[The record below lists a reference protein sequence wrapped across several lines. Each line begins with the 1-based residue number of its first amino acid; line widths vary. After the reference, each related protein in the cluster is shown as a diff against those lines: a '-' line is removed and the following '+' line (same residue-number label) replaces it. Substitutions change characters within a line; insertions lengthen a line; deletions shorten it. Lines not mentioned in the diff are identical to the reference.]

1 MNCYFFCSS
10 HFRFMLR
17 RTRKIAVASIHTKK
31 PSNGQEQQECV
42 LLFGKGKNGAF
53 TSTTKRWTNWIWLNG
68 FQSPKENK
76 QQNEQYFLSAHSLF
90 SYCTPVFLRCL
101 FLLLLLF
108 GIFVWCQYRSFNR
121 KHWHCIYKLSINRL
135 QFFQFFVVVV
145 LLHTFVV
152 FDEFFPRFFFYFHSM
167 TTFYWFA
174 TVFDIRCDSYTA
186 VRHFHRFN
194 RKWTFFFDVTLVDW
208 KKFRIGMTFSGICKR
223 KKRVFF

>member
-1 MNCYFFCSS
+1 
-10 HFRFMLR
+10 MLR

-152 FDEFFPRFFFYFHSM
+152 FDEFFPRFFFIS
-167 TTFYWFA
+167 
-174 TVFDIRCDSYTA
+174 IRWLHFIDSQQCLI
-186 VRHFHRFN
+186 
-194 RKWTFFFDVTLVDW
+194 FDVTHIRRCGISTDLIENEP
-208 KKFRIGMTFSGICKR
+208 FFSMLH
-223 KKRVFF
+223 